1 MNANLKL
8 LRFVARSS
16 ARLAIEINE
25 RTKAS
30 RFTTDDGDH
39 QWKPQ
44 RTGTGKGFRC
54 PTNPKPDRKWIL
66 HRSWIH
72 TLTGERGAM
81 FSRPVN
87 QFVFTDVE
95 EQIKLLRKQ

>member
-1 MNANLKL
+1 MNTNFKL

-16 ARLAIEINE
+16 PRLAIEINE
-25 RTKAS
+25 RTKAP
-30 RFTTDDGDH
+30 RLTTDDGDH
-39 QWKPQ
+39 QRQSQ

-66 HRSWIH
+66 HWSRIDA
-72 TLTGERGAM
+72 LAGKRRAM
-81 FSRPVN
+81 LARPMN

-95 EQIKLLRKQ
+95 QQIEFL

>member
-1 MNANLKL
+1 MNADLKL

-25 RTKAS
+25 RTKAP
-30 RFTTDDGDH
+30 RLTTDDGDH
-39 QWKPQ
+39 QRKPQ

-54 PTNPKPDRKWIL
+54 PADPKPDRKWIL
-66 HRSWIH
+66 ERSRIH
-72 TLTGERGAM
+72 ALTRERGTM
-81 FSRPVN
+81 FAGPMN

-95 EQIKLLRKQ
+95 QQIKFL